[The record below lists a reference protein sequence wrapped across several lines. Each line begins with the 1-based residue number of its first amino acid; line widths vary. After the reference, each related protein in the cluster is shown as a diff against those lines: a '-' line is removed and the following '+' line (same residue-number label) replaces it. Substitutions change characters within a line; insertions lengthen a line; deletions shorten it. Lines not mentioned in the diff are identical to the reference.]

1 MNLPPRN
8 YLAASL
14 DEVPNSPITSQVETA
29 AGQQVAKEAANAA
42 AQAPQDS
49 AAMTNQML
57 ATQAGQSTA
66 QAAAD
71 AQLNYQKAL
80 LLDRAG
86 LTQGAQ
92 TMANLAQRYAPQGG
106 SIEDISQAIRQG
118 IGV

>member
-8 YLAASL
+8 PNAVAL
-14 DEVPNSPITSQVETA
+14 DNIPNSPSPQAQTA
-29 AGQQVAKEAANAA
+29 TQQQWGREVANAA

-66 QAAAD
+66 QAAAA

-92 TMANLAQRYAPQGG
+92 TVANLAQRYAPQGG
-106 SIEDISQAIRQG
+106 NIESIAQAIGQG
-118 IGV
+118 LGV